1 MSTFI
6 IYMAA
11 MLAAYS
17 SAAALRKNNKIHSSL
32 PDITMQLV
40 YLIVLAMG
48 IRLGMDH
55 QLLGEIKSIGAQ
67 AVIITVACTGG
78 SMTAVFAL
86 RLLTGTDR
94 FGNIRRRIC
103 KTDMPTVDPQKRSA
117 SPTNGIKPKENS
129 AKGAHTE
136 LKSAVII
143 LIFMAVG
150 IFAGA
155 LISQHA
161 SPGISETVNIIAGKA
176 INIILCIMVAFAGFS
191 LGLSGKAGECLKAA
205 GMYALAFPAA
215 AIIGTLAA
223 GAISGSIMG
232 FSVKEGLAISA
243 GFGWYTYA
251 PAVIADAGA
260 QYSAASAVAFLY
272 NMIRETASIVLIPV
286 FAKHVGYLEAVSM
299 PGAAAKDIC
308 LPIIESSCR
317 QDTMIYAFMTGLAM
331 NIFTFAGVPLIM
343 QL

>member
-1 MSTFI
+1 
-6 IYMAA
+6 MAA

-17 SAAALRKNNKIHSSL
+17 AAARLRKDNKIHSPL

-40 YLIVLAMG
+40 YLIVFVMG

-55 QLLGEIKSIGAQ
+55 QLLGEIKNIGVQ
-67 AVIITVACTGG
+67 AVIISIACTGG
-78 SMTAVFAL
+78 SMIAVFAL

-94 FGNIRRRIC
+94 FGNIRRKIC
-103 KTDMPTVDPQKRSA
+103 KTGIPDNNLQNSSAHTGGSVEPNDSHAKR
-117 SPTNGIKPKENS
+117 P
-129 AKGAHTE
+129 HTE

-161 SPGISETVNIIAGKA
+161 SSDVSGSVDVLAGKA

-205 GMYALAFPAA
+205 GMYAIAFPAA
-215 AIIGTLAA
+215 AIIGTLVA
-223 GAISGSIMG
+223 GALSGSIMG
-232 FSVKEGLAISA
+232 FSLKEGLAISA